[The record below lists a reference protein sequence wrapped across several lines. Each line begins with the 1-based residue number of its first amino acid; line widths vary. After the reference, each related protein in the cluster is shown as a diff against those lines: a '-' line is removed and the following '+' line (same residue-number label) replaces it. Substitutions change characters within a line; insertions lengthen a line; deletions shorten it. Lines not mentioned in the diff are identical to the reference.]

1 MDTQTTAQNAR
12 TAEAAAGAQDDEASP
27 WRPVPVA
34 WRPPRPLDVLRALSG
49 VTTASLG
56 LGYVPQGVPTTTGFA
71 MICTHGLIE
80 LISGC
85 VRRTG

>member
-1 MDTQTTAQNAR
+1 MNTQTNAQDNR
-12 TAEAAAGAQDDEASP
+12 TATVAQAAEASP

-49 VTTASLG
+49 VMAASLG
-56 LGYVPQGVPTTTGFA
+56 LGYVPEGAPTTAGFA
-71 MICTHGLIE
+71 MVGAHGLVE
-80 LISGC
+80 LVSAC